1 MGIRPIAVKE
11 SKMAIK
17 PLTNEIDYD
26 KCTANIGNRF
36 DMVLVATL
44 RARELK
50 RGHAKNVSTPNGNI
64 VTALQEIQAGHIGPD
79 YLKRI
84 K

>member
-1 MGIRPIAVKE
+1 MAVPK
-11 SKMAIK
+11 
-17 PLTNEIDYD
+17 LTNNIDYE
-26 KCTANIGNRF
+26 KCAANIGNRF

-50 RGHAKNVSTPNGNI
+50 RGHAKNVSTPNGCI
-64 VTALQEIQAGHIGPD
+64 VTALQEIQEGHIGRE

>member
-1 MGIRPIAVKE
+1 MAVK
-11 SKMAIK
+11 K
-17 PLTNEIDYD
+17 LTNDVDYQ
-26 KCTANIGNRF
+26 KCADNIGNRF

-50 RGHAKNVSTPNGNI
+50 RGHAKNVNTPNGSI
-64 VTALQEIQAGHIGPD
+64 VTALQEIQAGHITRD

>member
-1 MGIRPIAVKE
+1 MLVKT
-11 SKMAIK
+11 
-17 PLTNEIDYD
+17 LTNNIDYQ
-26 KCTANIGNRF
+26 KCADAIGNRF
-36 DMVLVATL
+36 DMVLVAAL

-50 RGHAKNVSTPNGNI
+50 KGYAKNISTPNGNI
-64 VTALQEIQAGHIGPD
+64 VTALQEIQAGHVGPE

>member
-1 MGIRPIAVKE
+1 
-11 SKMAIK
+11 MAIPK
-17 PLTNEIDYD
+17 LTNNIDYQQCAD
-26 KCTANIGNRF
+26 NIGNRF

-50 RGHAKNVSTPNGNI
+50 RGHAKNVNTPNGHI
-64 VTALQEIQAGHIGPD
+64 VTALQEIQAGHVGRE

>member
-1 MGIRPIAVKE
+1 
-11 SKMAIK
+11 MAIK
-17 PLTNEIDYD
+17 PLTNQIDYD
-26 KCTANIGNRF
+26 KCTENIGNRF
-36 DMVLVATL
+36 NMVLVASL

-50 RGHAKNVSTPNGNI
+50 RGYAKNVNTPNGNV
-64 VTALQEIQAGHIGPD
+64 VTALQEIQAGHVGAD

>member
-1 MGIRPIAVKE
+1 
-11 SKMAIK
+11 MAIPK
-17 PLTNEIDYD
+17 LTNNVDYQ
-26 KCTANIGNRF
+26 KCADNIGNRF

-50 RGHAKNVSTPNGNI
+50 RGYAKNVNTPNGHI
-64 VTALQEIQAGHIGPD
+64 VTALQEIQAGHIGRE

>member
-1 MGIRPIAVKE
+1 MIIPK
-11 SKMAIK
+11 
-17 PLTNEIDYD
+17 LTNNVDYE
-26 KCTANIGNRF
+26 KCAQNIGNRF

-50 RGHAKNVSTPNGNI
+50 RGHARHVNSPNGVI
-64 VTALQEIQAGHIGPD
+64 VTALQEIEAGHVGPE

>member
-1 MGIRPIAVKE
+1 MAVKT
-11 SKMAIK
+11 
-17 PLTNEIDYD
+17 LTNNIDYQ
-26 KCTANIGNRF
+26 KCADAVGNRF
-36 DMVLVATL
+36 NMVLIATL

-50 RGHAKNVSTPNGNI
+50 KGYAKNVKTPNGHI
-64 VTALQEIQAGHIGPD
+64 VTALQEIQAGYIGLE

>member
-1 MGIRPIAVKE
+1 MTVK
-11 SKMAIK
+11 S
-17 PLTNEIDYD
+17 LTNDIDYQ
-26 KCTANIGNRF
+26 KCSDNIGNRF

-50 RGHAKNVSTPNGNI
+50 RGHTKNINSPNGNV
-64 VTALQEIQAGHIGPD
+64 VTALQEIQAGHIGRE

>member
-1 MGIRPIAVKE
+1 VLSKHIVVRENKMPVK
-11 SKMAIK
+11 S
-17 PLTNEIDYD
+17 LTNEIDYD
-26 KCTANIGNRF
+26 KCAANIGNRF
-36 DMVLVATL
+36 DMVLVAAL

-50 RGHAKNVSTPNGNI
+50 RGYVKTISTPNGNV
-64 VTALQEIQAGHIGPD
+64 VTALQEIQAGNVGAD